1 MFFKAHPE
9 GRIGYKQISEAE
21 LGQKSSSHQ
30 THIGLFDDILT
41 FLQNQEV
48 EERAMFIYNN
58 TCDIVDCYFDR
69 IENPDGTFR
78 SPKIRAGDRN
88 AISVFT
94 IIRNLAKEEPD
105 RKWYLIWFGLE
116 SEEVVFC
123 LFNDQSEDYKF
134 FSQQIKLNL
143 GSKQPKGRI
152 DRTDYQFNTLISYL
166 EGIVNDRGAELVSE
180 LEVASQTGST
190 NKFRPFDVEKANELF
205 KQTGK
210 DGESLIAAYL
220 HGMKEQGQIVSY
232 TWMNQEGESGLPYD
246 FIIQLKNQNLVHAD
260 VKATAYKFE
269 QPMVFSSQEISF
281 INTTPYY
288 TIFRVYGLGDE
299 QRHMRICETCK
310 NYIPMLDRSITE
322 FGQVLKSQKAELQSV
337 KLAVPP
343 TISELI
349 FQPEVSLS

>member
-1 MFFKAHPE
+1 M
-9 GRIGYKQISEAE
+9 SEAD
-21 LGQKSSSHQ
+21 LGQKSTSHQ

-41 FLQNQEV
+41 FLQNREV
-48 EERAMFIYNN
+48 EQRAMFIYNN

-78 SPKIRAGDRN
+78 SPKIRAGERN

-94 IIRNLAKEEPD
+94 IIRSLAKEDPD
-105 RKWYLIWFGLE
+105 RKWYIVWFGLE

-123 LFNDQSEDYKF
+123 LFNDQSDDFNF
-134 FSQQIKLNL
+134 FSQHIKL
-143 GSKQPKGRI
+143 KFTTKPPKGRI
-152 DRTDYQFNTLISYL
+152 ERTDYQFNSLISYL
-166 EGIVNDRGAELVSE
+166 ENIVNERGAELVSE

-205 KQTGK
+205 KITGK
-210 DGESLIAAYL
+210 DGESLVAAYL
-220 HGMKEQGQIVSY
+220 HGMKEQGKIVNY
-232 TWMNQEGESGLPYD
+232 TWVNQEGETGLPYD
-246 FIIQLKNQNLVHAD
+246 FVIQLNNQNLVHAD
-260 VKATAYKFE
+260 VKSTAYKFE

-299 QRHMRICETCK
+299 QRSMRVCETCK
-310 NYIPMLDRSITE
+310 SYVPKLDNCITE
-322 FGQVLKSQKAELQSV
+322 FGKILKSQNAELQSV

-343 TISELI
+343 SIDELI
-349 FQPEVSLS
+349 FQPEISLS